1 MYMYFPGSPSASILS
16 DVARIQSRLDDLP
29 TSQWKIGGL
38 ESEVRNGQNK
48 KRLKDFEAQDEVQ
61 RKEMQKKNMILPI
74 GQMFYD
80 KLKLNSY

>member
-38 ESEVRNGQNK
+38 GSEVRNGQNK
-48 KRLKDFEAQDEVQ
+48 KKIKSFWSLGWGTKKTDTEKKIDFT
-61 RKEMQKKNMILPI
+61 
-74 GQMFYD
+74 
-80 KLKLNSY
+80 